1 MLCIAVSQ
9 LQLIMDR
16 PSTHKRGNGDAEYQ
30 RDDIRPNRQRNLL
43 LDNHDETEDEADN
56 KNKRV
61 PPPGSLLVVL
71 RHVGVVAVAVD
82 SLPHIFESRD
92 NILAPEEDAVG
103 NQSSD
108 LDGSAEGS
116 LDGGDRAGPV
126 EIRFLLQ
133 R

>member
-1 MLCIAVSQ
+1 
-9 LQLIMDR
+9 MDR